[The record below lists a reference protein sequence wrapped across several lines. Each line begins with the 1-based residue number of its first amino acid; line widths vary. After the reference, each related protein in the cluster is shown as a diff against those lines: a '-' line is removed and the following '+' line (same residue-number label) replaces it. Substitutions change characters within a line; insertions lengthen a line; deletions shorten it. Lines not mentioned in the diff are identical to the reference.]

1 MPMSRLPSL
10 SALRAF
16 EAAAR
21 RLSFKDAA
29 SELSVTPGAISQQ
42 IRALEDDLGVTLFDR
57 APRSV
62 SLTPAGRSLVPNVT
76 EGFMMIRDAVD
87 RVRPSTGP
95 QLTICTAGMIM
106 RNWLFPRLHG
116 FTAQCRDVQT
126 NVRVANSWEES
137 ELTENEIGIRLL
149 AKPPAHLYAR
159 EMHKLLLIPVASPS
173 FLSHHQVR
181 SVEDVRRLPLLNEC
195 AIQLYAGT
203 SAWQVWWD
211 KAGLKGAPPP
221 FAMSFDPDA
230 ADYAFDM
237 ALAGNGLLLG
247 WSIQCF
253 QALSEGRLQCAFGP
267 LVELDVSY
275 YLLCRKSE
283 ARQPHIKA
291 FMDWAAEEAALLSTL
306 RSLQPGAA

>member
-1 MPMSRLPSL
+1 MSRLPSL

-42 IRALEDDLGVTLFDR
+42 IRGLEEELGVSLFDR

-62 SLTPAGRSLVPNVT
+62 TLTAAGRSLMPEVT

-87 RVRPSTGP
+87 RIRPSQAP
-95 QLTICTAGMIM
+95 RLTICTAGMIM

-116 FTAQCRDVQT
+116 FTAHHPDLQT
-126 NVRVANSWEES
+126 NVRVANSWDEYVLQADEVC
-137 ELTENEIGIRLL
+137 IRLM
-149 AKPPAHLYAR
+149 AQPPHDLFAR
-159 EMHKLLLIPVASPS
+159 PMHRLLLIPVASPA
-173 FLSHHQVR
+173 FLAQNQVR
-181 SVEDVRRLPLLNEC
+181 GPEDAKRLPLLDDGVIHLFQGAPGWE
-195 AIQLYAGT
+195 L
-203 SAWQVWWD
+203 WW
-211 KAGLKGAPPP
+211 KAAGLKGRVPPY
-221 FAMSFDPDA
+221 AMSFDQQS

-237 ALAGNGLLLG
+237 ALAGDGLLLG

-253 QALSEGRLQCAFGP
+253 QALSEGRLQYAFGP
-267 LVELDVSY
+267 IVELEACY
-275 YLLCRKSE
+275 YLTCRKRD
-283 ARQPHIKA
+283 AKRPHIKA
-291 FMDWAAEEAALLSTL
+291 FMDWATQEAALLSTL

>member
-29 SELSVTPGAISQQ
+29 GELSVTPGAISQQ
-42 IRALEDDLGVTLFDR
+42 IRALEDDLGVALFDR

-62 SLTPAGRSLVPNVT
+62 TLTAAGRSLMPEVT

-87 RVRPSTGP
+87 RIRPSTGP
-95 QLTICTAGMIM
+95 QLTICTAGMVM

-116 FTAQCRDVQT
+116 FTADQPGLQT
-126 NVRVANSWEES
+126 NVRTVNSWEDN
-137 ELTENEIGIRLL
+137 ELQSNEVGIQLV
-149 AKPPAHLYAR
+149 AHPPEHLFAR
-159 EMHKLLLIPVASPS
+159 ELHKLLLIPVASPG
-173 FLSHHQVR
+173 FLSKNQVR
-181 SVEDVRRLPLLNEC
+181 RLEDAKRLPLLDDGVVH
-195 AIQLYAGT
+195 LFKGK
-203 SAWQVWWD
+203 SAWELWWD
-211 KAGLKGAPPP
+211 AAGMTGPVPPY
-221 FAMSFDPDA
+221 AMSFDPLS
-230 ADYAFDM
+230 ADYALDM
-237 ALAGNGLLLG
+237 ALAGNGLMLG

-267 LVELDVSY
+267 IVELDISY
-275 YLLCRKSE
+275 HLLCRKSE
-283 ARQPHIKA
+283 VKRPHIRA
-291 FMDWAAEEAALLSTL
+291 FMDWAAQEAALLSTL